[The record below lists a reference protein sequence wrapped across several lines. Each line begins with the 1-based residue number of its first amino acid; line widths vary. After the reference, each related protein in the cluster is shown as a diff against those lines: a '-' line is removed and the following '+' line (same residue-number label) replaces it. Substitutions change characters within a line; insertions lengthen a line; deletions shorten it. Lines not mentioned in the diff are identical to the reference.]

1 MYMKKRKSSSIVKY
15 VITTELV
22 KETKAEAKAETDP
35 QKKITL
41 YKKARFFEHNIGKY
55 LVRNEKS

>member
-1 MYMKKRKSSSIVKY
+1 MYMKKPANVVKY

-35 QKKITL
+35 QRKIML

-55 LVRNEKS
+55 LVKTEKS

>member
-1 MYMKKRKSSSIVKY
+1 MYMKNNVVKY

-22 KETKAEAKAETDP
+22 METKAAAKAETDP
-35 QKKITL
+35 QRKITL

-55 LVRNEKS
+55 LVRAENN

>member
-1 MYMKKRKSSSIVKY
+1 MSKSNGVIKY
-15 VITTELV
+15 VITDELV
-22 KETKAEAKAETDP
+22 KQTRAEAKEETDP

-55 LVRNEKS
+55 LVRVENE

>member
-1 MYMKKRKSSSIVKY
+1 MKKADKVVKY

-22 KETKAEAKAETDP
+22 KETKAEARGEVDP
-35 QKKITL
+35 QRKIML

-55 LVRNEKS
+55 LVRTEKS